1 MIAHRVVEGELV
13 IEDANYWA
21 ALEYAADQF
30 LAREASVRNN
40 TTLKDGSNRSARA
53 IGALPLWT
61 PQVCLATRREADGK
75 STPQLPLQRLGSF
88 QPHQGW
94 RLRPGAPFIGQA
106 R

>member
-1 MIAHRVVEGELV
+1 MIAHRFVEGELV

-30 LAREASVRNN
+30 LAREEVARKNKIRKS
-40 TTLKDGSNRSARA
+40 GSNRSARA

-75 STPQLPLQRLGSF
+75 SAHQLPLQRLGSF
-88 QPHQGW
+88 QPHQG
-94 RLRPGAPFIGQA
+94 
-106 R
+106 